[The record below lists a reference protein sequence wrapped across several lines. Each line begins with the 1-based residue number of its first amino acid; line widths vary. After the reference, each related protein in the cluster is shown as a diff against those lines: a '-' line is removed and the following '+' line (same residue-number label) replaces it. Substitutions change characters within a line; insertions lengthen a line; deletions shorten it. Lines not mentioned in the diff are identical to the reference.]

1 MLLTI
6 TTTHRPAS
14 DLGFLLHKNPGRMH
28 EAELGFGKALLFY
41 PEVSDERCTMALV
54 LDVDPVSLVR
64 GKGRDARGQGDKGL
78 LDQYVNDRPYVA
90 SSFLSV
96 AIAKTLRNALGG
108 TSKERQALADTPIAL
123 EARVLPLPIRGSEEL
138 IGRLFRP
145 LGYEIEAAPIAL
157 DAQLAYLGPEW
168 DRSPYVSLKLS
179 GTCRLRDLLAHLYV
193 LIPVLDKRKHYYV
206 DRHELEKLLAKGEGW
221 LGAHPERE
229 LIAHRYL
236 RFKRSWTREVL
247 ARLADDA
254 PFAEDEDRAGAAE
267 AAATGDEDTDTGKH
281 TSLVIG
287 EPKKDAAEAELE
299 KPIRLHDQRLD
310 MVAGVLKDVGARRVV
325 DLGCGSGKLLQRLL
339 SERQFTEIL
348 GVDVSSL
355 SLEAAERRLK
365 LDSMSERERNRIGIV
380 QGALTYRDRRIEGF
394 DAAALIEVIEHL
406 DEDRLAAMERAVFEF
421 AKPDV
426 VVVTTPNG
434 EYNVRFEGLRP
445 GEMRHADHRFEWSRA
460 EFSAWAEPVAARF
473 GYDVQFQGIGEEDAV
488 LGAPSQMAVFTR
500 VHGSLGE
507 TGGANAGTAGQ

>member
-14 DLGFLLHKNPGRMH
+14 DLGFLLHKNPGRLH

-41 PEVSDERCTMALV
+41 PEVSEDRCTMALV

-64 GKGRDARGQGDKGL
+64 GKGRDASGKGDKGL

-123 EARVLPLPIRGSEEL
+123 EVRVLPLPIRGSEEL

-145 LGYEIEAAPIAL
+145 LGYEIEVEPIAL
-157 DAQLAYLGPEW
+157 DAELAYLGPDW
-168 DRSPYVSLKLS
+168 DVSPYVSLKLS
-179 GTCRLRDLLAHLYV
+179 GTCRLRDLLAHIYV

-206 DRHELEKLLAKGEGW
+206 DRQELEKLLAKGEGW
-221 LGAHPERE
+221 LGTHPERE

-254 PFAEDEDRAGAAE
+254 LFADEEETEGTE
-267 AAATGDEDTDTGKH
+267 EVAAAGEDGKD
-281 TSLVIG
+281 VPGAIG

-299 KPIRLHDQRLD
+299 KPIRLHDQRLE
-310 MVAGVLKDVGARRVV
+310 MVTGVLKDVGARRVV

-365 LDSMSERERNRIGIV
+365 LDRMSERERRRIRIV

-394 DAAALIEVIEHL
+394 DAAALVEVIEHL

-460 EFSAWAEPVAARF
+460 EFSSWAEPVAARF
-473 GYDVQFQGIGEEDAV
+473 GYDVQFQGIGEEDAL

-500 VHGSLGE
+500 VHGGPGE
-507 TGGANAGTAGQ
+507 TGGANAGTAQQ

>member
-6 TTTHRPAS
+6 TTTHRPAT
-14 DLGFLLHKNPGRMH
+14 DLGYLLHKNPGRLH

-41 PEVSDERCTMALV
+41 PEVGEDRCTMALV

-64 GKGRDARGQGDKGL
+64 GKGQGGQRGGKGDKGL

-96 AIAKTLRNALGG
+96 AIAKTLRNGLGG
-108 TSKERQALADTPIAL
+108 TSKERQVLADTPIAL

-138 IGRLFRP
+138 IGRLFEP
-145 LGYEIEAAPIAL
+145 LGYEISVEPIAL
-157 DAQLAYLGPEW
+157 DFKLSYLGPEW
-168 DRSPYVSLKLS
+168 DRSPYISLKLS

-193 LIPVLDKRKHYYV
+193 LIPVLDKRKHYFV
-206 DRHELEKLLAKGEGW
+206 DRQELEKLLAKGEGW

-229 LIAHRYL
+229 LIANRYL

-247 ARLADDA
+247 ARLADDVSS
-254 PFAEDEDRAGAAE
+254 AEDEEFGVEADGAASE
-267 AAATGDEDTDTGKH
+267 TVTIREPRKDT
-281 TSLVIG
+281 
-287 EPKKDAAEAELE
+287 AEAELE

-310 MVAGVLKDVGARRVV
+310 MVVGVLKDVGARKVV
-325 DLGCGSGKLLQRLL
+325 DLGCGSGKLLQRLM
-339 SERQFTEIL
+339 SERQFSEIL
-348 GVDVSSL
+348 GVDVSSV

-365 LDSMSERERNRIGIV
+365 VDRMGERDRNRIAIV

-394 DAAALIEVIEHL
+394 DAAALVEVIEHL
-406 DEDRLAAMERAVFEF
+406 DPDRLAAMERAVFEF

-426 VVVTTPNG
+426 IVVTTPNG
-434 EYNVRFEGLRP
+434 EYNAKFEGLQA
-445 GEMRHADHRFEWSRA
+445 GEFRHADHRFEWSRS

-473 GYDVQFQGIGEEDAV
+473 GYEVQFQGIGEEDGV

-500 VHGSLGE
+500 VHSQVGE
-507 TGGANAGTAGQ
+507 ANAGVAAQ

>member
-6 TTTHRPAS
+6 TTTHRPAT
-14 DLGFLLHKNPGRMH
+14 DLGYLVHKNPGRLH

-41 PEVSDERCTMALV
+41 PEVGEDRCTMALV

-64 GKGRDARGQGDKGL
+64 GKGQGGRRGGKGDKGL

-108 TSKERQALADTPIAL
+108 SSKERQSLADTPIAL
-123 EARVLPLPIRGSEEL
+123 EACVLPLPIRGSEGL
-138 IGRLFRP
+138 IGRLFEP
-145 LGYEIEAAPIAL
+145 LGYDVTVEPIAL
-157 DAQLAYLGPEW
+157 DAELSYLGPDWE
-168 DRSPYVSLKLS
+168 RSPYVSLKLS

-193 LIPVLDKRKHYYV
+193 LIPVLDKRKHYFV
-206 DRHELEKLLAKGEGW
+206 DRQELEKLLAKGEGW
-221 LGAHPERE
+221 LAAHPERE
-229 LIAHRYL
+229 LIANRYL

-254 PFAEDEDRAGAAE
+254 LAPEEEFGVETEGAASE
-267 AAATGDEDTDTGKH
+267 TLPIAE
-281 TSLVIG
+281 S
-287 EPKKDAAEAELE
+287 KKDAAEAELE

-310 MVAGVLKDVGARRVV
+310 MVAGVLRDVGARRVV

-339 SERQFTEIL
+339 SERQFSEIL

-365 LDSMSERERNRIGIV
+365 LDRMSERERRRIRLV

-394 DAAALIEVIEHL
+394 DAAALVEVIEHL
-406 DEDRLAAMERAVFEF
+406 DPDRLAAMERAVFEF

-426 VVVTTPNG
+426 IVVTTPNG
-434 EYNVRFEGLRP
+434 EYNAKFEGLQP
-445 GEMRHADHRFEWSRA
+445 GELRHADHRFEWSRA
-460 EFSAWAEPVAARF
+460 EFSGWAEPVAARF
-473 GYDVQFQGIGEEDAV
+473 GYEVQFQGIGEEDDA

-500 VHGSLGE
+500 VHAQAVSSP
-507 TGGANAGTAGQ
+507 AGVSAQ